1 MAIKRKLG
9 VEFLSEGF
17 KVQEERDIARQ
28 TAAPFA
34 TAASS
39 SSVPGPE
46 AVDRKRAF
54 LTYGPAL
61 LRVLAINPADPMPPR
76 PLFERVQ
83 KDMGTTG
90 VFPDFELALAE
101 AYEQRFVETAGRDAV
116 YGDPLYAITRYGLSV
131 TPKGA

>member
-28 TAAPFA
+28 TAAP
-34 TAASS
+34 AASAVS
-39 SSVPGPE
+39 TSVPGPE

-54 LTYGPAL
+54 LTDGPAL

-83 KDMGTTG
+83 KDMGTAG

-131 TPKGA
+131 APHGA